1 MRLILQMIHGRG
13 EEQHDKRL
21 LDVLGD
27 RLRQTG
33 LTLNEDKYEF
43 RLHRLTFSGHEVTQT
58 GIKPSEEKVAAIRQA
73 GPPQNVSE
81 ARFFLSLA
89 HFVSK
94 FVPDM
99 SSIAKPIQRST
110 HKNAEFKWGKKQQVA
125 FVKLKELIS
134 HADALAYFNVKS
146 RTRMVADAS
155 PVGPCAVST

>member
-1 MRLILQMIHGRG
+1 MWLILQMIHGRG

-27 RLRQTG
+27 RLRETG

-43 RLHRLTFSGHEVTQT
+43 RLHRLTFSGHEVTQM

-99 SSIAKPIQRST
+99 SSIAKPSRDQPRRMLSST
-110 HKNAEFKWGKKQQVA
+110 GAKN
-125 FVKLKELIS
+125 
-134 HADALAYFNVKS
+134 N
-146 RTRMVADAS
+146 R
-155 PVGPCAVST
+155 